1 MMIVDRIEGK
11 TVVIEDGERHF
22 NADISLFDGDIRE
35 GDVII
40 EKDGRYFSD
49 SNATEKRRE
58 DIIKLQDSLWE

>member
-22 NADISLFDGDIRE
+22 NADILLFDGDIRE

-49 SNATEKRRE
+49 SNATKKRRE